1 VEIIDIDPT
10 TKEILTNEV
19 FRWDPVTDKFIYS
32 GKSYVLERVRKLYD
46 MDKEQMI
53 QELRKRVIILNWM
66 RKNNVREFKDVAKAV
81 SLYAEVPDRLMEQ
94 VKKDAAFLKDSDN
107 EEERLVKQKSEE
119 TGENE
124 LVKPDKKERNEPV
137 KLNKKRKNKQ
147 IKLDKKEIHVK
158 NVEKKKHS
166 FFFKRK
172 KKKESLRRD
181 LP

>member
-1 VEIIDIDPT
+1 
-10 TKEILTNEV
+10 
-19 FRWDPVTDKFIYS
+19 
-32 GKSYVLERVRKLYD
+32 
-46 MDKEQMI
+46 
-53 QELRKRVIILNWM
+53 M
-66 RKNNVREFKDVAKAV
+66 RKNNIREFKDVAKVV

-94 VKKDAAFLKDSDN
+94 VKRDVAFIKESDKD
-107 EEERLVKQKSEE
+107 EERLVKQKSLE

-124 LVKPDKKERNEPV
+124 LAKPVKKEINEPV
-137 KLNKKRKNKQ
+137 KLNKKETNKQ

-181 LP
+181 SP